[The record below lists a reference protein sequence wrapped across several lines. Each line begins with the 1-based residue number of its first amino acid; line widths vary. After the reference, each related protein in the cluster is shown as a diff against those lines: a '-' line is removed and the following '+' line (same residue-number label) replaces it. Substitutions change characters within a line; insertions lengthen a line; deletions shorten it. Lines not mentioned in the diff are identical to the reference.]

1 MATVRFFTR
10 TITKDKNALV
20 PIYVRLR
27 AGRKI
32 DVCCKTDILVK
43 PESWSND
50 TQQARQRAEI
60 FKYQE
65 DGEDKQ
71 GAKRFN
77 TRIDGLRG
85 RIELAVMD
93 TPQSDITPEWL
104 TVVIDKYWH
113 PEKYAINLFN
123 YITNFIKSSETR
135 PNAKTGKPVSY
146 KMRRE
151 YEATFTHLKEYC
163 QNADYW
169 KEPARFVDFRDIDLN
184 FYSSF
189 TSYLQSKQL
198 AVNTI
203 GKKIQ
208 TLKIFLNASKEEG
221 LNHYE
226 GYKSKMFVAIS
237 EDADTIALNE
247 KELTAIYELDLNDNQ
262 RLDKVRDLFLLGC
275 WTGCRFS
282 DLSQIQ
288 PENIKEGLLHIRQQ
302 KTGHKVVIP
311 LHPVVTAIINK
322 YNGNLPEPI
331 SNQKMN
337 DYLKEV
343 AEAAKINETVHKQM
357 TKGGVTV
364 SKAHKKFKLVTTHC
378 ARRSFA
384 TNLYNQGLPTLSIMA
399 VTGHKT
405 EEAFLRYIKITPE
418 EHARKLQGVWDNRH
432 LKVV

>member
-1 MATVRFFTR
+1 MATVNFFTR

-32 DVCCKTDILVK
+32 DICCKTDILVK

-50 TQQARQRAEI
+50 TQQARQRAEV

-65 DGEDKQ
+65 DGQDQE
-71 GAKRFN
+71 GARRFN
-77 TRIDGLRG
+77 TRIDGLKG
-85 RIELAVMD
+85 RIELAVME
-93 TPQSDITPEWL
+93 TQQSDISPEWL
-104 TVVIDKYWH
+104 TTVIDKYWH
-113 PEKYAINLFN
+113 PEKYAINL
-123 YITNFIKSSETR
+123 YNFILDFIKKSETR
-135 PNAKTGKPVSY
+135 PNAKTGRPVSY

-163 QNADYW
+163 QNPDYW
-169 KEPARFVDFRDIDLN
+169 QDPNRFIDFKDIDLN
-184 FYSSF
+184 FYTSF

-221 LNHYE
+221 INHYD
-226 GYKSKMFVAIS
+226 GFKSKKFVAIS
-237 EDADTIALNE
+237 EEADTIALNE
-247 KELTAIYELDLNDNQ
+247 KELDAIYKLDLKDDP

-282 DLSQIQ
+282 DLDQIK

-302 KTGHKVVIP
+302 KTGNKVVIP
-311 LHPVVTAIINK
+311 LHPVVNAIIKK
-322 YNGNLPEPI
+322 YEGKLPEPI

-343 AEAAKINETVHKQM
+343 AAAAKINEIVHKQI
-357 TKGGVTV
+357 TKGGIKR
-364 SKAHKKFKLVTTHC
+364 SKAQSKFKLVTTHC

-384 TNLYNQGLPTLSIMA
+384 TNLYKQGMPSLSIMA

-405 EEAFLRYIKITPE
+405 EEAFLKYIKVTPE
-418 EHARKLQGVWDNRH
+418 EHAKKLQSMWDVRH

>member
-1 MATVRFFTR
+1 
-10 TITKDKNALV
+10 
-20 PIYVRLR
+20 
-27 AGRKI
+27 
-32 DVCCKTDILVK
+32 
-43 PESWSND
+43 
-50 TQQARQRAEI
+50 
-60 FKYQE
+60 
-65 DGEDKQ
+65 
-71 GAKRFN
+71 
-77 TRIDGLRG
+77 
-85 RIELAVMD
+85 MD
-93 TPQSDITPEWL
+93 TTQSSVSAEWL
-104 TVVIDKYWH
+104 TEVIDRYWH

-123 YITNFIKSSETR
+123 YITDFIEKSKTK
-135 PNAKTGKPVSY
+135 PNAKTGRPVSY

-151 YEATFTHLKEYC
+151 YEATFSHLKEYC
-163 QNADYW
+163 TNAEYW
-169 KEPARFVDFRDIDLN
+169 KEPNRFIDFKDIDLN

-208 TLKIFLNASKEEG
+208 TLKIFLNAAKEEG

-226 GYKSKMFVAIS
+226 GFKSRKFVALS

-247 KELTAIYELDLNDNQ
+247 KELDAIYKLDLKDDP

-282 DLSQIQ
+282 DLNQIK
-288 PENIKEGLLHIRQQ
+288 PENIKDGLLHIRQQ
-302 KTGHKVVIP
+302 KTGTKVVLP
-311 LHPVVTAIINK
+311 LHTVVTAIINK
-322 YNGNLPEPI
+322 YGASLPEPI

-343 AEAAKINETVHKQM
+343 AAAAKINEIVHKQI
-357 TKGGVTV
+357 TKGGVKR
-364 SKAHKKFKLVTTHC
+364 SKAQSKFKLVTTHC

-384 TNLYNQGLPTLSIMA
+384 TNLYKQGMPSLSIMA

-418 EHARKLQGVWDNRH
+418 EHARKLQSAWDNRH